1 MPPVVVLRGA
11 EYVTFGALELLLGRE
26 TGIIGGLLLLLDPPV
41 FVIVSVEVDGAD
53 GREAG
58 IIGGAVL
65 VEDNT
70 DGVEV
75 PVLNDDG
82 IPVETVGL

>member
-1 MPPVVVLRGA
+1 MLVGA
-11 EYVTFGALELLLGRE
+11 EYVIRGALELLLLRGAL
-26 TGIIGGLLLLLDPPV
+26 GIDAGLLLGALTLPV
-41 FVIVSVEVDGAD
+41 RVDVDGVD

-58 IIGGAVL
+58 IIGGAVF